1 MFLQDLSRAK
11 LHIVLVAGESRR
23 NLMTQREVITEAML
37 QAAIAALDKRIA
49 TPPLSAEKRY
59 SRREAFTRLR
69 GKAKEALAAGH
80 TLETVL
86 DDLKGV
92 GLGMTISTA
101 RQYLKPGRGISR
113 GRDDVR
119 LKAQEKPLAKAAPA
133 APAKTSAAPVN
144 AVAAKRGTLTVIED
158 DKDI

>member
-1 MFLQDLSRAK
+1 
-11 LHIVLVAGESRR
+11 
-23 NLMTQREVITEAML
+23 MTQREVITEAML

-49 TPPLSAEKRY
+49 MPSLPAEKRY
-59 SRREAFTRLR
+59 SRREAFAKLR

-101 RQYLKPGRGISR
+101 RQYLKPGRRISKARVGI
-113 GRDDVR
+113 R
-119 LKAQEKPLAKAAPA
+119 LEAQEKPLAKTAPA
-133 APAKTSAAPVN
+133 ALAKSSAPPVN
-144 AVAAKRGTLTVIED
+144 TVATKKGTFTVIED
-158 DKDI
+158 DKEI

>member
-1 MFLQDLSRAK
+1 
-11 LHIVLVAGESRR
+11 
-23 NLMTQREVITEAML
+23 MTQREVITEAML

-49 TPPLSAEKRY
+49 MPPLPAEKRY
-59 SRREAFTRLR
+59 SRREAFARLR

-101 RQYLKPGRGISR
+101 RQYLKPGRKSIKVRGGIQ
-113 GRDDVR
+113 
-119 LKAQEKPLAKAAPA
+119 LKAQEKPLAKTAPA
-133 APAKTSAAPVN
+133 APAKSSAVPLST
-144 AVAAKRGTLTVIED
+144 VAAKKGTFTVIED
-158 DKDI
+158 DKEI